1 MDGYAANP
9 DLMKYLQGEISFET
23 WLEQQAHR
31 NNSHEHQ
38 TTSRQQSST
47 AAEDMMQITTS
58 QMTSTTSSVTTDDP
72 GSVFSSWGDAFTS
85 SLGAGIESNQ
95 DQYQPSSHFV
105 GHNLSSQSQM
115 TSLAAGSLNMNEE
128 EDSDFEEEEED
139 DDDDDDDDI
148 ESNAEEIHQL
158 GETFFFV
165 IY

>member
-47 AAEDMMQITTS
+47 AAEDTIRNTKTS

-115 TSLAAGSLNMNEE
+115 TSLAAGSLNMTEE
-128 EDSDFEEEEED
+128 EESDFEEEEEEED
-139 DDDDDDDDI
+139 NDDDI
-148 ESNAEEIHQL
+148 EINAEEIHQL